1 MLEPTKRVMN
11 EYYTLVVKMDLDF
24 ASNNFAKMNFEL
36 LHDIEVLYELITLL
50 PLLEEVNNLMK
61 LAQAC
66 DVFIVD
72 YVTIIKLCQAY
83 LFSHFVDLEIAFKS
97 NMFYSFKSL
106 MDSFHDLLI
115 MQCILDLNTCIE
127 HLTFDYNGQ
136 HIWAKHLD
144 QLTRVVSFVTK
155 KCTFRLWKL

>member
-1 MLEPTKRVMN
+1 VDFYVGTYKEGD
-11 EYYTLVVKMDLDF
+11 EYYILVVTMDLDF

-36 LHDIEVLYELITLL
+36 LRDIEVLYELIVLL

-72 YVTIIKLCQAY
+72 YVTIIELCQAY
-83 LFSHFVDLEIAFKS
+83 LFSHVVELEIAFKS

-106 MDSFHDLLI
+106 VDSFHDLFI
-115 MQCILDLNTCIE
+115 IQCILDLNTCIE
-127 HLTFDYNGQ
+127 YLTFDYNGQ
-136 HIWAKHLD
+136 HIWAKHLEE
-144 QLTRVVSFVTK
+144 LTRVVSFVTK
-155 KCTFRLWKL
+155 NVHN

>member
-1 MLEPTKRVMN
+1 MLKPTKRVMIN
-11 EYYTLVVKMDLDF
+11 EYYTLVLKMALDF

-36 LHDIEVLYELITLL
+36 LHDIEVLYELIVLL
-50 PLLEEVNNLMK
+50 PLLEEMNNLMK

-83 LFSHFVDLEIAFKS
+83 LFSHFVDLDIAFKS
-97 NMFYSFKSL
+97 NMFSSFTFLVDFS
-106 MDSFHDLLI
+106 HDLLI

-127 HLTFDYNGQ
+127 QLTFDYNGQ

-155 KCTFRLWKL
+155 KVHI